1 MGEPASSSEDEAHVV
16 TVTHLDAPD
25 SDFFCNDGEHED
37 IHPRSAF
44 LNTARDSNKKKL
56 TNLKKGGNSDEEY
69 CSSDDSV
76 ELAYKDKKSRSSS
89 SVRKLKSLGKGRSAL
104 VSPNTNSSSAA
115 SQSLVSF
122 TPLGEHAEDTNTF
135 AKALKLC
142 AMKKRTGEDYKPN
155 TMDDIGVFL
164 TNKTS
169 LYSTQSVKELSD
181 DPQTLTQQ
189 HIERMNIKLD
199 RQVVQFLVQF
209 VTTRIGSEI
218 ALQRC
223 LIDYILQKQY
233 LNRIAKSEQ
242 QQISN
247 WEEIFVTLENLILED
262 IATEYDG
269 MHNVILAAQQR
280 TRSMLVMNSN
290 IQRQRIADDSTL
302 SEIQKNDKNLQLEK
316 DLESLIL
323 ELCEKAEP
331 EKASVARRRRYA
343 KSRVHTT
350 LHHTCV
356 SVCVMWLEANNGLD
370 HIDQD
375 KLRLYYIRS
384 NADKATLS
392 ELKDNAITKNGM
404 FVMSSNLLELA
415 DDGSSVA
422 PTEEHLKTE
431 QEQLER
437 ILNDDHVNNLIKT
450 IKSVPDDVSGI
461 QKLIQICWSK
471 APRVRLTHAV
481 SKVKA
486 KKVSFGEDNKDV
498 KTSFP
503 PSTPTATAVD
513 SASLASAAVGTQKLT
528 SFYHSD
534 KTSIGSDII
543 EPKED
548 IGKSGS
554 GGNTTEL
561 VSSSFPLAVATPL
574 LVTGHA
580 ISIPVQIARVGLA
593 DPKSTL
599 SRIAEGFDSVI
610 RIFTRRINAACGDH
624 CLQLQMKSAKRDAML
639 ERLKFFHMLLAN
651 VKKDDAGV
659 LSALT
664 ESTFYDMFE
673 SNWLFRAKEI
683 DSSNTRGDGYCFT
696 RGKAQCKFRQDS
708 DFKVGVKEMRE
719 FDSKNNSLAADNTN
733 EAFKSFICDLP
744 DMMKEESGPNHS
756 FVTHMGEMVWYK
768 HKKQLEMMP
777 ALLIL
782 RGPGSALGEMFWGD
796 LSTVTMLSFNVTCV
810 SKLLEGSFDNLIKKD
825 RNKWVK
831 YEASSVPMVRDKK
844 SLQRSRRP
852 LCELDQVVS
861 QELNLLYYYKPHFCV
876 IGNPERGGFER
887 GYTAT
892 KVKCVSLLMERVR
905 LVEELVPDAL
915 RQLEAILNT
924 CEGRDGGTNYEDF
937 PVNSYEQKF
946 AKKWPDA
953 YVVDEAT
960 VDLTGED
967 EEPAEAKEITRLRE
981 ALELSNAK
989 VILAFL
995 ICRSGINDLF
1005 LLFDHTFSCSCR
1017 SSTMP
1022 CSEMNALFVS
1032 LTYKCLNSVFANF
1045 NNMVLI
1051 LTT

>member
-1 MGEPASSSEDEAHVV
+1 MTTPFKRFLGEAASSSDDEAHVV

-44 LNTARDSNKKKL
+44 TKNTRDSNQKKMA
-56 TNLKKGGNSDEEY
+56 NLKKGGDADEEY

-76 ELAYKDKKSRSSS
+76 ELAYKDRKSRNAT
-89 SVRKLKSLGKGRSAL
+89 SVRKLKSPRKGRSAWA
-104 VSPNTNSSSAA
+104 SQSSSSAA

-122 TPLGEHAEDTNTF
+122 TPLVEHAEDTNTF
-135 AKALKLC
+135 TKALKLC

-155 TMDDIGVFL
+155 MMEDIGVFL

-169 LYSTQSVKELSD
+169 LVSTQSVKELND

-189 HIERMNIKLD
+189 YIERMNIKLD
-199 RQVVQFLVQF
+199 RKVVQFLVKF
-209 VTTRIGSEI
+209 VTTRIGAEI

-233 LNRIAKSEQ
+233 LNRIAISEQ

-247 WEEIFVTLENLILED
+247 WEEIFVTLEDLILAD

-269 MHNVILAAQQR
+269 MHNAILAAQQR

-316 DLESLIL
+316 DLENLIL

-331 EKASVARRRRYA
+331 EKASVARRRKYA

-392 ELKDNAITKNGM
+392 ELKDNSIAKNGM

-415 DDGSSVA
+415 DDGSGVA

-437 ILNDDHVNNLIKT
+437 ILSDDHVNNLIET

-461 QKLIQICWSK
+461 QKLVQICWSK

-481 SKVKA
+481 NKIRA
-486 KKVSFGEDNKDV
+486 TKKPSVGDEDKDV
-498 KTSFP
+498 KILTL
-503 PSTPTATAVD
+503 STPTASAID
-513 SASLASAAVGTQKLT
+513 STSLASAAIGTQKLT

-534 KTSIGSDII
+534 KTSVSSVNI
-543 EPKED
+543 EPID
-548 IGKSGS
+548 SGNNGTSGK
-554 GGNTTEL
+554 TTEPGSPD
-561 VSSSFPLAVATPL
+561 VPLAIATPL
-574 LVTGHA
+574 LVAGHA
-580 ISIPVQIARVGLA
+580 FSIPVQIVRVGLA
-593 DPKSTL
+593 DPRSTL

-610 RIFTRRINAACGDH
+610 RMFTRRIQAVCGDH
-624 CLQLQMKSAKRDAML
+624 CLQLQMKSAKRDSML
-639 ERLKFFHMLLAN
+639 ERLKFFHMLLLN

-664 ESTFYDMFE
+664 DSTFYDMFE

-708 DFKVGVKEMRE
+708 DFQVGVKEMRE
-719 FDSKNNSLAADNTN
+719 FDSKNNSPATDNTN
-733 EAFKSFICDLP
+733 EAFNAFICDLP
-744 DMMKEESGPNHS
+744 VMMKEESGPNHS
-756 FVTHMGEMVWYK
+756 FVTHMGEMVWFK

-777 ALLIL
+777 TLLSL

-810 SKLLEGSFDNLIKKD
+810 SKLLEGSFDTLIKKD
-825 RNKWVK
+825 RPKWVK

-861 QELNLLYYYKPHFCV
+861 QELNFLYYYKPHFCV

-905 LVEELVPDAL
+905 LVEELVPDVL

-960 VDLTGED
+960 VDLTGEG

-989 VILAFL
+989 VILVFL
-995 ICRSGINDLF
+995 IC
-1005 LLFDHTFSCSCR
+1005 
-1017 SSTMP
+1017 
-1022 CSEMNALFVS
+1022 
-1032 LTYKCLNSVFANF
+1032 KSV
-1045 NNMVLI
+1045 V
-1051 LTT
+1051 